1 MAGQG
6 DRGGTFRIPGQET
19 QEAEGDGEEERLDIR
34 APGHVRI
41 QECGTRDHFPDLVWG
56 SRDEI

>member
-19 QEAEGDGEEERLDIR
+19 QRRSRSAM
-34 APGHVRI
+34 
-41 QECGTRDHFPDLVWG
+41 TG
-56 SRDEI
+56 SQSDQT